1 MKSRENRY
9 LCMDMKV
16 FRIITATVLLLFAT
30 ALSGREFR
38 RLDTFGSPVGH
49 KVYQAEQDAAGF
61 LWFYTQTGVFRYD
74 GSQFRRYEIASSIQS
89 RDKVQSGSKMET
101 DREGVLWISLRNG
114 LLFRFDSEQDR
125 FVEVLD
131 IASLN
136 AGSLLYGFAFDEN
149 GRLWL
154 GTDIGAFL
162 YSEGKAELVAA
173 GGVRVNTILP
183 MPGGEVNLG
192 TERGVF
198 RLAGPQAPAVPVS
211 DSGLDVLTLFD
222 WDGQILAGTFS
233 SGLVFLDG
241 TVVLETQSPV
251 RTILR
256 YEDALVVAMDGDGLY
271 WLDPSTFQPTAHFLA
286 EADREDGIAANTV
299 TDLCVDHDQT
309 LWVVSSTGGICH
321 TVDPA
326 QQAERIRHLPGD
338 PGSLASDHVNV
349 VLEDATGNLWFGTD
363 SGVDRMDARTGL
375 CTHFLPTPDVSA
387 AVVLALAEDGDGTI
401 WAGGYGIPVFQI
413 DRSGRVRLWKD
424 RALNHVYALHFDGK
438 CLWMGGM
445 DGSLIRYN
453 PRSGEVTEFPGL
465 LVGDI
470 ADGGDGTL
478 LLATTD
484 GWGTV
489 DTSDGSYR
497 LSDRIGD
504 LRLEYPV
511 RSIDRGK
518 DGTIWL
524 ATDGQGL
531 IGSSPDGRL
540 RERYS
545 TNEGLSYN
553 SINCVLADREGRI
566 WLTTEG
572 QIYCIREGRLVNV
585 NGFLDFDCGYFNPG
599 AACVLSD
606 GSLLFGTAAGAVR
619 FHPDFIDQDF
629 SPSVLPILTDLTLL
643 EDGSVLRIPGSGREI
658 RLKARQNAFSIGY
671 SALSFEKRYRLRLE
685 YLLEGYSS
693 EWTGTEGAGTVVF
706 RYVPSGK
713 YTFRLRVV
721 DRYSGTVL
729 GETQAPIR
737 IARPWWLSGW
747 AFLLYGL
754 LLFAAIF
761 QLVLLQRRKEAEEM
775 AREKVDHFISFAHD
789 IKTPVTLIKA
799 PLSELGNV
807 ESLSPESRENL
818 AVARR
823 NTERLMSMINN
834 LLELKDVTPERFG
847 LELTPCNLSSY
858 IESHLDEY
866 YPSAREKGIALEQE
880 VGDGLEAVLT
890 DVPRMD
896 MILDN
901 LLSNALKYTE
911 TGKITVRAHRNGRRW
926 ELEIEDTGIGIPAEA
941 RKYIFQEVFRADN
954 ARETDGSGYGMGL
967 MITRQLV
974 RRLHGS
980 IRYEDIPQGGTR
992 FILSFPLRY
1001 RFGKKIHLAET
1012 PPEEVPP
1019 ESLENV
1025 LSSGKETILIAE
1037 DDRDMLE
1044 YLSSS
1049 LGQQYNVLM
1058 AENGMAASALADEYN
1073 PDIVITDVVMPQLT
1087 GDELCRR
1094 LKGRLETSHIPV
1106 ILLTAMGEKEN
1117 IIFGLEAGADDYIVK
1132 PFDMAILR
1140 ARIRNLLHRRSQ
1152 LQTAI
1157 VTENMDSSSSEFV
1170 NPLDKAFIEKV
1181 RSVIESRL
1189 SDPEFQVNDLCS
1201 ELAMSR
1207 TAFFNKLK
1215 SLTGGGPNDYI
1226 RIFRLNRARELLLS
1240 RKYTVAEVSDM
1251 VGFSDPKYFSVCF
1264 RKQFDISPSR
1274 I

>member
-1 MKSRENRY
+1 MKA
-9 LCMDMKV
+9 L
-16 FRIITATVLLLFAT
+16 RIITATVLLFFAT
-30 ALSGREFR
+30 ALLGREFR

-49 KVYQAEQDAAGF
+49 KVYQVEQDAAGF
-61 LWFYTQTGVFRYD
+61 LWFFTQTGVFRYD
-74 GSQFRRYEIASSIQS
+74 GNQFRRYGIAASIQS
-89 RDKVQSGSKMET
+89 RDKVQSGSRMET
-101 DREGVLWISLRNG
+101 DREGALWIGLPNG
-114 LLFRFDSEQDR
+114 LLFRFDRERDR
-125 FVEVLD
+125 FVQMLD

-149 GRLWL
+149 GSLWL
-154 GTDIGAFL
+154 GTDVGAFL
-162 YSEGKAELVAA
+162 CSEGTAELVAA
-173 GGVRVNTILP
+173 GGFRVNTILP
-183 MPGGEVNLG
+183 MPGGEVYLG
-192 TERGVF
+192 TEKGVF
-198 RLAGPQAPAVPVS
+198 RKAGPEAPAVPVS
-211 DSGLDVLTLFD
+211 AAGQDVRALFVA
-222 WDGQILAGTFS
+222 DGRILAGTFS
-233 SGLVFLDG
+233 SGLVSLDG

-256 YEDALVVAMDGDGLY
+256 YEDALVVAVDGDGLY
-271 WLDPSTFQPTAHFLA
+271 WLEPSTLRPFAHSLA
-286 EADREDGIAANTV
+286 EADREDALTANTV
-299 TDLCVDHDQT
+299 TDICVDRDQA
-309 LWVVSSTGGICH
+309 LWVVTSTGGICH
-321 TVDPA
+321 TVDPT
-326 QQAERIRHLPGD
+326 QQAERIRHRPGE

-349 VLEDATGNLWFGTD
+349 VFEDTAGNLWFGTD
-363 SGVDRMDARTGL
+363 TGVDRMDARTGL
-375 CTHFLPTPDVSA
+375 CTHFQPSPDLSA
-387 AVVLALAEDGDGTI
+387 AVVLALAEDGDGTV
-401 WAGGYGIPVFQI
+401 WAGGYGIPVFRI
-413 DRSGRVRLWKD
+413 DRSGRVHIWKE

-445 DGSLIRYN
+445 DGPLIRYD
-453 PRSGEVTEFPGL
+453 PHSGEVTEFPAL
-465 LVGDI
+465 QVGDI
-470 ADGGDGTL
+470 ADGKDGTL

-484 GWGTV
+484 GWGIV
-489 DTSDGSYR
+489 DRTDGSCR
-497 LSDRIGD
+497 LSDRAGD

-518 DGTIWL
+518 DGTVWL

-531 IGSSPDGRL
+531 IGCSPDGRL
-540 RERYS
+540 LARHS
-545 TNEGLSYN
+545 TAEGLSYN
-553 SINCVLADREGRI
+553 SVNCVLADQEGRI

-572 QIYCIREGRLVNV
+572 QIYCIREGSLVNV
-585 NGFLDFDCGYFNPG
+585 DGFLGFDCNYFNPG

-606 GSLLFGTAAGAVR
+606 GSLLFGTAVGAVR
-619 FHPDFIDQDF
+619 FHPDFIDQTF
-629 SPSVLPILTDLTLL
+629 TPSVLPLLTDLTLI
-643 EDGSVLRIPGSGREI
+643 EDGAVLPIPGGGGEI
-658 RLKARQNAFSIGY
+658 RLKARQNSFSIGY
-671 SALSFEKRYRLRLE
+671 SALSFLKRYRLCLE
-685 YLLEGYSS
+685 YLLEGYGS
-693 EWTGTEGAGTVVF
+693 EWTGTEGPGTVAF
-706 RYVPSGK
+706 RYVPSGR
-713 YTFRLRVV
+713 YTFRLRAV
-721 DRYSGTVL
+721 DRYSGQVL

-754 LLFAAIF
+754 FLFAAGF
-761 QLVLLQRRKEAEEM
+761 LFVLYQRRKEAEEM

-823 NTERLMSMINN
+823 NTDRLMSMINN
-834 LLELKDVTPERFG
+834 LLELKDVAPERFG
-847 LELTPCNLSSY
+847 LELTPCSLSGY

-866 YPSAREKGIALEQE
+866 YPAAREKGIALEQE
-880 VGDGLEAVLT
+880 VGDGLEDVLT
-890 DVPRMD
+890 DVQRMD

-901 LLSNALKYTE
+901 LLSNSLKYTE
-911 TGKITVRAHRNGRRW
+911 KGRITVRARRNRKRW
-926 ELEIEDTGIGIPAEA
+926 DLEVEDTGIGIPEEA
-941 RKYIFQEVFRADN
+941 RKSLFQEVFRADN

-974 RRLHGS
+974 RRLHGT
-980 IRYEDIPQGGTR
+980 IRYEDVPEGGTR

-1001 RFGKKIHLAET
+1001 RFGKRVRLAET
-1012 PPEEVPP
+1012 PPEEAFP
-1019 ESLENV
+1019 ESSENAV
-1025 LSSGKETILIAE
+1025 SAGKETILIAE
-1037 DDRDMLE
+1037 DDREMLE
-1044 YLSSS
+1044 YLSSA

-1058 AENGMAASALADEYN
+1058 AENGMAACALADEYN

-1132 PFDMAILR
+1132 PFDMTVLR
-1140 ARIRNLLHRRSQ
+1140 ARIRNLLHRRSL

-1157 VTENMDSSSSEFV
+1157 VTENMDGSSAEFV
-1170 NPLDKAFIEKV
+1170 NPLDKAFIDKV
-1181 RSVIESRL
+1181 RHVIESRL
-1189 SDPEFQVNDLCS
+1189 SDPEFQVNDLCR

-1240 RKYTVAEVSDM
+1240 RQYTVTEVSEQ

-1264 RKQFDISPSR
+1264 RKQFGVSPSR